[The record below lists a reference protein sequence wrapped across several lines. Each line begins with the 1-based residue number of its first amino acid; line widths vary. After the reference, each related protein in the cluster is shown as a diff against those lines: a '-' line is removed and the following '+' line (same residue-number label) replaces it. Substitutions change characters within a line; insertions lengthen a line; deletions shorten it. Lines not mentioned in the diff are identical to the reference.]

1 MKVSV
6 IIPVYNVEHY
16 LVRCFDSVRHQTY
29 HDIEIVM
36 VDEASSD
43 GSMAIAEQYQKQY
56 RNIVLVK
63 HERNQGLMMTRRD
76 GYLAATGELVMF
88 LDSDDALPKYAVEK
102 LVNKQVE
109 TNADVVMGDLMKY
122 YVNGTT
128 ERVVGSLDTDAT
140 KIEVLSALLEQ
151 RITHSL
157 CGKLYKRTLFESGHI
172 QTYKSLTIAE
182 DGCLFYQLVDK
193 AEKIASIQTVVYD
206 YYENKASSTLRAY
219 GKEQIENVIVAYKAI
234 EKVCKSY
241 VSLHNILVYRL
252 NQVVFTLYFERVP
265 IWTVRKLLRQ
275 HDMLS
280 YGNIHHVL
288 KTLKFRDYWFC
299 MKRFIYVRM
308 KLRK

>member
-6 IIPVYNVEHY
+6 IIPVYNVKHY
-16 LVRCFDSVRHQTY
+16 LARCLDSVRYQTY

-36 VDEASSD
+36 VDDASFD

-56 RNIVLVK
+56 HNIVLVK

-76 GYLAATGELVMF
+76 GYLAATGELIMF
-88 LDSDDALPKYAVEK
+88 LDSDDALPKDAVEK
-102 LVNKQVE
+102 LFNKQVE
-109 TNADVVMGDLMKY
+109 TNADIVMGDLMKY
-122 YVNGTT
+122 YVDGTT
-128 ERVVGSLDTDAT
+128 ERVVGSLGSDAT

-157 CGKLYKRTLFESGHI
+157 CGKLYKKNIFENGHL

-193 AEKIASIQTVVYD
+193 TQKIASVQTVVYN

-234 EKVCKSY
+234 ENVCKSY
-241 VSLHNILVYRL
+241 GPLRNRLVYRL

-265 IWTVRKLLRQ
+265 IWTVRKLLRK

-280 YGNIHHVL
+280 YGHIYNVI

-299 MKRFIYVRM
+299 MKRFIYVRI

>member
-1 MKVSV
+1 MKVS
-6 IIPVYNVEHY
+6 IIVPVYNVEHY
-16 LVRCFDSVRHQTY
+16 LARCLDSVLHQTY

-36 VDEASSD
+36 VDDASSD

-76 GYLAATGELVMF
+76 GYLVATGELIMF
-88 LDSDDALPKYAVEK
+88 LDSDDALPKDAVEK

-109 TNADVVMGDLMKY
+109 TNADIVMGDLMKY
-122 YVNGTT
+122 YVDGMT
-128 ERVVGSLDTDAT
+128 ERVVGSLDSDAT

-151 RITHSL
+151 RISHSL
-157 CGKLYKRTLFESGHI
+157 CGKLYKRTLFENGQL

-193 AEKIASIQTVVYD
+193 TQKIASVQTVVYN

-234 EKVCKSY
+234 ENVCKSY
-241 VSLHNILVYRL
+241 GPLRNRLVYRL

-265 IWTVRKLLRQ
+265 IWTVRKLLRK

-280 YGNIHHVL
+280 YGHIYNVI

-299 MKRFIYVRM
+299 MKRFIYVRI